1 MISDI
6 APREERT
13 KYFGFMGATF
23 GLAFL
28 IGPFIGGVLSVT
40 FGLMSIPVLMLAAA
54 CINLLSI
61 YFILPETRQSSVKQ
75 TVENFVKASLIRDD
89 YGLLL
94 LFVLSAGV
102 VFAFS
107 IMTTLSSQ
115 YYWDLFGMNAHEI
128 AWVFSGIGLTSIV
141 YQGFI
146 TRHLRSRWNHQTLL
160 IASFLLF
167 IISFLGFAM
176 MNKEWMVYVWM
187 ILMPVAM

>member
-1 MISDI
+1 
-6 APREERT
+6 
-13 KYFGFMGATF
+13 MGATF

-28 IGPFIGGVLSVT
+28 MGPFIGGILSVT
-40 FGLMSIPVLMLAAA
+40 FGLMSIPVFMLAAA
-54 CINLLSI
+54 CFNLLSI
-61 YFILPETRQSSVKQ
+61 YFILPETRHSSIKQ
-75 TVENFVKASLIRDD
+75 TVENFVKAPLIRDD

-115 YYWDLFGMNAHEI
+115 YYWDLFGMSAHEI

-146 TRHLRSRWNHQTLL
+146 TRHLRARWNHQTLL